1 MAFVVLQTFKNAMQN
16 NKRTLVILILGLL
29 SALGPFSIDL
39 YLPGFPEI
47 ARDLNST
54 TGRVALSLSSY
65 FIGVSIGQMIYGPL
79 LDRFGRR
86 IPLLIGLFIYLFA
99 SVYIVYVTS
108 VDSLILTRFVQAL
121 GGCAGMVAGRAL
133 VRDLFPVTETAKI
146 FSLLMLVIA
155 VSPIVAPT
163 LGGFATAHW
172 GWHSIFIILAVLAVI
187 NILLVYFWLPLG
199 APPDTTKSLK
209 PRPIIN
215 SFWNVLKT
223 PQFYTYT
230 LTGSFAASGLYAY
243 IAGSPHVFME
253 LYGVSEKQY
262 GWIFGIIA
270 MGLVIASQVNTVL
283 LKKYTSQK
291 IVKVTLICQV
301 IIGALLLLGTVFNL
315 IEMYS
320 MIVLV
325 FLFLSTQGF
334 AFPNTSALSL
344 APFEK
349 SAGTAS
355 ALMGALQLGIGAMI
369 TALVSMMSNETPL
382 PMTGI
387 MFSCAIVSV
396 SMLYWGNRRIK
407 GLEGVSR
414 SEID

>member
-1 MAFVVLQTFKNAMQN
+1 MQKK
-16 NKRTLVILILGLL
+16 KRILVILILGLL

-65 FIGVSIGQMIYGPL
+65 FIGVSVGQLIYGPL

-86 IPLLIGLFIYLFA
+86 TPLLVGLFIYLFA
-99 SVYIVYVTS
+99 SIYMVYVTS
-108 VDSLILTRFVQAL
+108 VDSLILARFIQAL
-121 GGCAGMVAGRAL
+121 GGCAGMVAARAL
-133 VRDLFPVTETAKI
+133 VRDLFPVSETAKI

-172 GWHSIFIILAVLAVI
+172 GWHSIFIILAGLVAL

-199 APPDTTKSLK
+199 APPDTTMSLK
-209 PRPIIN
+209 PKPIMTK
-215 SFWNVLKT
+215 FWNVFKT

-270 MGLVIASQVNTVL
+270 MGLVTASQVNTFM
-283 LKKYTSQK
+283 LKKYTSQQ
-291 IVKVTLICQV
+291 IVKVALLCQV
-301 IIGALLLLGTVFNL
+301 VAGALLFFGTIFHL

-320 MIVLV
+320 MIVMV

-355 ALMGALQLGIGAMI
+355 ALMGALQLGIGAII
-369 TALVSMMSNETPL
+369 TAMVSTLSNETPL

-387 MFSCAIVSV
+387 MFLCASVSV
-396 SMLYWGNRRIK
+396 IILYWGKRQI
-407 GLEGVSR
+407 
-414 SEID
+414 

>member
-1 MAFVVLQTFKNAMQN
+1 MQAFKIAMEKLN
-16 NKRTLVILILGLL
+16 RKERIVIILTLGLL

-47 ARDLNST
+47 AREFNTT

-65 FIGVSIGQMIYGPL
+65 FVGVSIGQMIYGPL

-86 IPLLIGLFIYLFA
+86 IPLMIGLFIYLFS
-99 SVYIVYVTS
+99 SVYIIYIHS
-108 VDSLILTRFVQAL
+108 VDSLILVRFIQAL
-121 GGCAGMVAGRAL
+121 GGCAGMVAARAL
-133 VRDLFPVTETAKI
+133 VRDIFPVAEIAKI

-155 VSPIVAPT
+155 VSPIIAPT

-172 GWHSIFIILAVLAVI
+172 GWQSIFIMLAVLAVI
-187 NILLVYFWLPLG
+187 NIVLVYFFLPAG
-199 APPDTTKSLK
+199 APPDTEMSLK
-209 PRPIIN
+209 PQAITN
-215 SFWNVLKT
+215 QFWQVFKT

-253 LYGVSEKQY
+253 LYGVTEKQY
-262 GWIFGIIA
+262 GWIFGIVA
-270 MGLVIASQVNTVL
+270 LGLVTASQLNTLLLRKFSSERIVL
-283 LKKYTSQK
+283 
-291 IVKVTLICQV
+291 VTLICQV
-301 IIGALLLLGTVFNL
+301 IAGTILLAGTWMGIV
-315 IEMYS
+315 EMYS
-320 MIVLV
+320 MIILV

-349 SAGTAS
+349 TAGTAS
-355 ALMGALQLGIGAMI
+355 ALMGALQLGIGALI
-369 TALVSMMSNETPL
+369 TALVSFLSNETPV

-387 MFSCAIVSV
+387 MFMCAAVS
-396 SMLYWGNRRIK
+396 LGILLIGRRRIQK
-407 GLEGVSR
+407 TKRNNS
-414 SEID
+414 

>member
-1 MAFVVLQTFKNAMQN
+1 MEKK
-16 NKRTLVILILGLL
+16 KRIGIILTLGLL

-47 ARDLNST
+47 ARDLST
-54 TGRVALSLSSY
+54 TTSRVALSLSSY

-79 LDRFGRR
+79 LDRYGRR
-86 IPLLIGLFIYLFA
+86 IPLMVGLFIYLFA
-99 SVYIVYVTS
+99 SIYIVYVSS
-108 VDSLILTRFVQAL
+108 VDSLIIARFVQAI
-121 GGCAGMVAGRAL
+121 GGCAGMVAARAL
-133 VRDLFPVTETAKI
+133 VRDLFPVSEIPKI

-163 LGGFATAHW
+163 LGGYATAHW
-172 GWHSIFIILAVLAVI
+172 GWHSIFIILAVLVTL
-187 NILLVYFWLPLG
+187 NILLVYFWLPTG
-199 APPDTTKSLK
+199 APPDTTLSLK
-209 PRPIIN
+209 PKVISNR
-215 SFWNVLKT
+215 FWAVFKT

-262 GWIFGIIA
+262 GWIFGFIA
-270 MGLVIASQVNTVL
+270 MGLVTASQLNTL
-283 LKKYTSQK
+283 LLRKYSSQR
-291 IVKVTLICQV
+291 IVKITLICQTFL
-301 IIGALLLLGTVFNL
+301 GALLLLGTLFNI

-344 APFEK
+344 APFAK

-355 ALMGALQLGIGAMI
+355 ALMGALQLGIGALI
-369 TALVSMMSNETPL
+369 TGLVSLLSNQTPV
-382 PMTGI
+382 PMTAI
-387 MFSCAIVSV
+387 MFMCAAVSLCI
-396 SMLYWGNRRIK
+396 LYLGNRRIK
-407 GLEGVSR
+407 KLNIAVIS
-414 SEID
+414 

>member
-1 MAFVVLQTFKNAMQN
+1 MSFVVLQTLKNAMQN
-16 NKRTLVILILGLL
+16 KKRTLVILILGLL

-86 IPLLIGLFIYLFA
+86 IPLLVGLFIYLFA
-99 SVYIVYVTS
+99 SVFIVYVSS
-108 VDSLILTRFVQAL
+108 VDSLILARFVQAL
-121 GGCAGMVAGRAL
+121 GGCAGMVASRAL

-172 GWHSIFIILAVLAVI
+172 GWHSIFIILAVLAAL

-199 APPDTTKSLK
+199 APPDTTMSLK
-209 PRPIIN
+209 PKPIIN
-215 SFWNVLKT
+215 SFWTVFKT

-243 IAGSPHVFME
+243 IAGSPHVFMD

-283 LKKYTSQK
+283 LKKYSSQK
-291 IVKVTLICQV
+291 IVKVTLMCQV
-301 IIGALLLLGTVFNL
+301 IAGALLFFGTVFHL

-320 MIVLV
+320 MIVLA

-355 ALMGALQLGIGAMI
+355 ALMGALQLGIGALI
-369 TALVSMMSNETPL
+369 TALVSVLSDDTPL

-387 MFSCAIVSV
+387 MFLCAIVSLSV
-396 SMLYWGNRRIK
+396 LYWGDRKIK
-407 GLEGVSR
+407 SLKRVSI
-414 SEID
+414 S

>member
-1 MAFVVLQTFKNAMQN
+1 MEKKN
-16 NKRTLVILILGLL
+16 RILVILILGLL

-39 YLPGFPEI
+39 YLPGFPEM
-47 ARDLNST
+47 AKDFDTT
-54 TGRVALSLSSY
+54 TGRIALSLSSY

-99 SVYIVYVTS
+99 SVYIIYVDS
-108 VDSLILTRFVQAL
+108 VDSLISARFVQAI
-121 GGCAGMVAGRAL
+121 GGCAGMVAARAL
-133 VRDLFPVTETAKI
+133 VRDLFPVSEIAKI

-155 VSPIVAPT
+155 VSPIIAPT

-172 GWHSIFIILAVLAVI
+172 GWPSIFLMLSILAAA
-187 NILLVYFWLPLG
+187 NILLVFFWLPAG
-199 APPDTTKSLK
+199 TPPDKTLSLK
-209 PRPIIN
+209 PASITAK
-215 SFWNVLKT
+215 FWNVFKT

-253 LYGVSEKQY
+253 LYGVTEKQY
-262 GWIFGIIA
+262 GWIFGIVA
-270 MGLVIASQVNTVL
+270 LGLVTASQLNTVF
-283 LKKYTSQK
+283 LKKYSSEQ

-301 IIGALLLLGTVFNL
+301 ITGTVLLLTTVFNY

-344 APFEK
+344 APFGK

-369 TALVSMMSNETPL
+369 TALVSTLSNQTPV

-387 MFSCAIVSV
+387 MFLCAAVSLTILLIGRKKIAKV
-396 SMLYWGNRRIK
+396 QDSL
-407 GLEGVSR
+407 
-414 SEID
+414 

>member
-1 MAFVVLQTFKNAMQN
+1 MEKK
-16 NKRTLVILILGLL
+16 KRILIILILGLL

-47 ARDLNST
+47 AREFNTT

-65 FIGVSIGQMIYGPL
+65 FVGVSIGQMIYGPL

-99 SVYIVYVTS
+99 SIYIIYIDS
-108 VDSLILTRFVQAL
+108 VDSLISARFVQAI
-121 GGCAGMVAGRAL
+121 GGCAGMVASRAL
-133 VRDLFPVTETAKI
+133 VRDLFPVSEIAKI

-155 VSPIVAPT
+155 VSPIIAPT

-172 GWHSIFIILAVLAVI
+172 GWPSIFVMLSILAAV
-187 NILLVYFWLPLG
+187 NILLVFFWLPAG
-199 APPDTTKSLK
+199 KAPDTEMSLK
-209 PRPIIN
+209 PVAITN
-215 SFWNVLKT
+215 QFWNVFKT

-253 LYGVSEKQY
+253 LYGVTEKQY
-262 GWIFGIIA
+262 GWIFGIVA
-270 MGLVIASQVNTVL
+270 LGLVTASQLNTLLLRRFSSERIVL
-283 LKKYTSQK
+283 
-291 IVKVTLICQV
+291 VTLICQV
-301 IIGALLLLGTVFNL
+301 ITGTILLAGTWLGIV
-315 IEMYS
+315 EMYS
-320 MIVLV
+320 MIILV

-344 APFEK
+344 SPFEK
-349 SAGTAS
+349 TAGTAS
-355 ALMGALQLGIGAMI
+355 ALMGALQLGIGALI
-369 TALVSMMSNETPL
+369 TALVSTLSNNTPV

-387 MFSCAIVSV
+387 MFLCAFVS
-396 SMLYWGNRRIK
+396 LAILLIGRKRIK
-407 GLEGVSR
+407 NSY
-414 SEID
+414 

>member
-1 MAFVVLQTFKNAMQN
+1 MQN
-16 NKRTLVILILGLL
+16 KNRILVILTLGLL

-65 FIGVSIGQMIYGPL
+65 FIGVSVGQMIYGPL

-86 IPLLIGLFIYLFA
+86 IPLLIGLFIYLIS
-99 SVYIVYVTS
+99 SVLIVYVSS
-108 VDSLILTRFVQAL
+108 VDSLILARFVQAL
-121 GGCAGMVAGRAL
+121 GGCAGMVAARAL
-133 VRDLFPVTETAKI
+133 VRDLFPVSETAKI

-172 GWHSIFIILAVLAVI
+172 GWHSIFIILTVLAAV
-187 NILLVYFWLPLG
+187 NIVLVYFWLPLG
-199 APPDTTKSLK
+199 APPDTTLSLK
-209 PRPIIN
+209 PRSIITK
-215 SFWNVLKT
+215 FWSVFKT

-270 MGLVIASQVNTVL
+270 MGLVTASQVNTLL

-301 IIGALLLLGTVFNL
+301 IAGALLFFGTIFNL

-320 MIVLV
+320 MIVLA

-355 ALMGALQLGIGAMI
+355 ALMGALQLGIGALV
-369 TALVSMMSNETPL
+369 TALVSMLSDETPL

-387 MFSCAIVSV
+387 MFLCAIISVAMLYLGNRKIKSLKRVSV
-396 SMLYWGNRRIK
+396 T
-407 GLEGVSR
+407 
-414 SEID
+414 

>member
-1 MAFVVLQTFKNAMQN
+1 
-16 NKRTLVILILGLL
+16 
-29 SALGPFSIDL
+29 
-39 YLPGFPEI
+39 
-47 ARDLNST
+47 
-54 TGRVALSLSSY
+54 
-65 FIGVSIGQMIYGPL
+65 
-79 LDRFGRR
+79 
-86 IPLLIGLFIYLFA
+86 
-99 SVYIVYVTS
+99 
-108 VDSLILTRFVQAL
+108 
-121 GGCAGMVAGRAL
+121 MVAARAL
-133 VRDLFPVTETAKI
+133 VRDLFPVSETAKV

-155 VSPIVAPT
+155 ISPIVAPT

-172 GWHSIFIILAVLAVI
+172 GWHSIFIILTGLAAI
-187 NILLVYFWLPLG
+187 NIILVYFWLPLG
-199 APPDTTKSLK
+199 APPDTTMSLK
-209 PRPIIN
+209 PKHITTK
-215 SFWNVLKT
+215 FWNVFKT

-270 MGLVIASQVNTVL
+270 MGLVIASQVNTLL
-283 LKKYTSQK
+283 LKKHTSQQ

-301 IIGALLLLGTVFNL
+301 IAGAFLFFGTIFNL

-320 MIVLV
+320 MIVLA

-355 ALMGALQLGIGAMI
+355 ALMGALQLGIGALI
-369 TALVSMMSNETPL
+369 TALVSMLSNETPL

-387 MFSCAIVSV
+387 MFLCAIVAL
-396 SMLYWGNRRIK
+396 SMLYLGNRKIK
-407 GLEGVSR
+407 TLEGAT
-414 SEID
+414 IA

>member
-1 MAFVVLQTFKNAMQN
+1 
-16 NKRTLVILILGLL
+16 
-29 SALGPFSIDL
+29 
-39 YLPGFPEI
+39 
-47 ARDLNST
+47 
-54 TGRVALSLSSY
+54 
-65 FIGVSIGQMIYGPL
+65 
-79 LDRFGRR
+79 
-86 IPLLIGLFIYLFA
+86 
-99 SVYIVYVTS
+99 
-108 VDSLILTRFVQAL
+108 
-121 GGCAGMVAGRAL
+121 MVASRAL

-155 VSPIVAPT
+155 VSPIIAPT

-172 GWHSIFIILAVLAVI
+172 GWHSIFIILTVLAAL
-187 NILLVYFWLPLG
+187 NIFLVFFWLPLG
-199 APPDTTKSLK
+199 ALPDRSMSLK
-209 PRPIIN
+209 PKSVITK
-215 SFWNVLKT
+215 FWNVFKT

-270 MGLVIASQVNTVL
+270 MGLVTASQVNTLL
-283 LKKYTSQK
+283 LKKYTSEQ

-301 IIGALLLLGTVFNL
+301 IAGALLFFETIFHV

-320 MIVLV
+320 MIVLA

-344 APFEK
+344 ELFEK

-355 ALMGALQLGIGAMI
+355 ALMGALQLGIGALI
-369 TALVSMMSNETPL
+369 TVLVSMLSNNTPL

-387 MFSCAIVSV
+387 MFLCAILSVTVLYLGSQKIKNLKRVSV
-396 SMLYWGNRRIK
+396 AS
-407 GLEGVSR
+407 
-414 SEID
+414 

>member
-1 MAFVVLQTFKNAMQN
+1 LLDFKNAMQN

-54 TGRVALSLSSY
+54 TGQVALSLSSY

-86 IPLLIGLFIYLFA
+86 TPLLIGLFIYLFA

-108 VDSLILTRFVQAL
+108 ADSLILARFVQAL
-121 GGCAGMVAGRAL
+121 GGCAGMVAARAL

-163 LGGFATAHW
+163 LGGFATAQW
-172 GWHSIFIILAVLAVI
+172 GWHSIFIILAVLAAI
-187 NILLVYFWLPLG
+187 NIILVYFWLPLG

-209 PRPIIN
+209 PRSIIN
-215 SFWNVLKT
+215 SFWTVFKT

-270 MGLVIASQVNTVL
+270 MGLVTASQINTFL

-301 IIGALLLLGTVFNL
+301 ITGGLLFLGSIFNL

-320 MIVLV
+320 MIILV

-355 ALMGALQLGIGAMI
+355 ALMGALQLGIGALI
-369 TALVSMMSNETPL
+369 TALVSMLSDDTPL

-387 MFSCAIVSV
+387 MFLCAIASL
-396 SMLYWGNRRIK
+396 SMLYWGNQKIK
-407 GLEGVSR
+407 GLEAR
-414 SEID
+414 IQKR

>member
-1 MAFVVLQTFKNAMQN
+1 MQKK
-16 NKRTLVILILGLL
+16 KRNLIILILGLL

-65 FIGVSIGQMIYGPL
+65 FVGVSLGQMIYGPL

-86 IPLLIGLFIYLFA
+86 TPLLVGLFIYLFA
-99 SVYIVYVTS
+99 SVYMVYVTS
-108 VDSLILTRFVQAL
+108 VDSLILARFIQAL
-121 GGCAGMVAGRAL
+121 GGCAGMVAARAL

-155 VSPIVAPT
+155 VSPIIAPT

-172 GWHSIFIILAVLAVI
+172 GWHSIFIILAALVAL

-199 APPDTTKSLK
+199 APPDTTMSLK
-209 PRPIIN
+209 PKPIMTK
-215 SFWNVLKT
+215 FWNVFKT

-270 MGLVIASQVNTVL
+270 MGLVTASQVNTFM
-283 LKKYTSQK
+283 LKKYTSQQ
-291 IVKVTLICQV
+291 IVKVTLLCQV
-301 IIGALLLLGTVFNL
+301 VAGALLFFGTIFHL

-355 ALMGALQLGIGAMI
+355 ALMGALQLGIGAII
-369 TALVSMMSNETPL
+369 TALVSTLSNETPL

-387 MFSCAIVSV
+387 MFLCASVSV
-396 SMLYWGNRRIK
+396 TILYWGNRKIK
-407 GLEGVSR
+407 TLERVSI
-414 SEID
+414 S

>member
-1 MAFVVLQTFKNAMQN
+1 MQKK
-16 NKRTLVILILGLL
+16 KRILVILILGLL

-54 TGRVALSLSSY
+54 SGRVALSLSSY
-65 FIGVSIGQMIYGPL
+65 FIGVSVGQMIYGPL

-99 SVYIVYVTS
+99 SVFIVYVTS
-108 VDSLILTRFVQAL
+108 VDSLILARFIQAL
-121 GGCAGMVAGRAL
+121 GGCAGMVAARAL
-133 VRDLFPVTETAKI
+133 VRDLFPVSETAKV

-155 VSPIVAPT
+155 ISPIVAPT

-172 GWHSIFIILAVLAVI
+172 GWHSIFIILTGLAAI
-187 NILLVYFWLPLG
+187 NIILVYFWLPLG
-199 APPDTTKSLK
+199 APPDTTMSLK
-209 PRPIIN
+209 PKHITTK
-215 SFWNVLKT
+215 FWNVFKT

-270 MGLVIASQVNTVL
+270 MGLVIASQVNTLL
-283 LKKYTSQK
+283 LKKHTSQQ

-301 IIGALLLLGTVFNL
+301 IAGAFLFFGTIFNL

-320 MIVLV
+320 MIVLA

-355 ALMGALQLGIGAMI
+355 ALMGALQLGIGALI
-369 TALVSMMSNETPL
+369 TALVSMLSNETPL

-387 MFSCAIVSV
+387 MFLCAIVAL
-396 SMLYWGNRRIK
+396 SMLYLGNRKIK
-407 GLEGVSR
+407 TLEGAT
-414 SEID
+414 IA

>member
-1 MAFVVLQTFKNAMQN
+1 MQN
-16 NKRTLVILILGLL
+16 KKRNLIILILGLL

-54 TGRVALSLSSY
+54 TGQVALSLSSY

-86 IPLLIGLFIYLFA
+86 TPLLIGLVIYLFA
-99 SVYIVYVTS
+99 SVFIVYVTS
-108 VDSLILTRFVQAL
+108 VDSLILARFVQAL
-121 GGCAGMVAGRAL
+121 GGCAGMVAARAL
-133 VRDLFPVTETAKI
+133 VRDLFAVSEIAKI

-163 LGGFATAHW
+163 IGGFAAAHW
-172 GWHSIFIILAVLAVI
+172 GWHSIFIILSVLAAL

-199 APPDTTKSLK
+199 APPDTTMSLK
-209 PRPIIN
+209 PKPIIT
-215 SFWNVLKT
+215 SFWTVFKT

-270 MGLVIASQVNTVL
+270 LGLVTASQVNTVL
-283 LKKYTSQK
+283 LKKYSSQQ
-291 IVKVTLICQV
+291 IVKVALICQV
-301 IIGALLLLGTVFNL
+301 VAGSLLFFGSLFHL

-320 MIVLV
+320 MIVLA

-349 SAGTAS
+349 NAGTAS
-355 ALMGALQLGIGAMI
+355 ALMGALQLGIGALI
-369 TALVSMMSNETPL
+369 TALVSILSDDTPL

-387 MFSCAIVSV
+387 MFLCAVASLAI
-396 SMLYWGNRRIK
+396 LFWGNRR
-407 GLEGVSR
+407 R
-414 SEID
+414 TMD

>member
-1 MAFVVLQTFKNAMQN
+1 MQKK
-16 NKRTLVILILGLL
+16 KRILIILILGLL

-47 ARDLNST
+47 ARDLNTST
-54 TGRVALSLSSY
+54 GSVALSLSSY

-86 IPLLIGLFIYLFA
+86 IPLLIGLIIYLVA
-99 SVYIVYVTS
+99 SILIVYITTVE
-108 VDSLILTRFVQAL
+108 SLILFRFVQAL
-121 GGCAGMVAGRAL
+121 GGCAGMVAARAL

-172 GWHSIFIILAVLAVI
+172 GWHSIFIILTILAAL

-199 APPDTTKSLK
+199 ASPDITMSLK
-209 PRPIIN
+209 PRAIITN
-215 SFWNVLKT
+215 FWNVFKT

-270 MGLVIASQVNTVL
+270 MGLVTASQVNSFL
-283 LKKYTSQK
+283 LKKYTSQQ

-301 IIGALLLLGTVFNL
+301 IAGALLVFGTIFQL

-320 MIVLV
+320 MIVLA

-355 ALMGALQLGIGAMI
+355 ALMGALQLGIGALI
-369 TALVSMMSNETPL
+369 TALVSLLSDKTPL

-387 MFSCAIVSV
+387 MFLCAIVAL
-396 SMLYWGNRRIK
+396 SMLYFGNLKIK
-407 GLEGVSR
+407 NLERGIVS
-414 SEID
+414 

>member
-1 MAFVVLQTFKNAMQN
+1 MQHK
-16 NKRTLVILILGLL
+16 KRTLVILILGLL

-65 FIGVSIGQMIYGPL
+65 FVGVSLGQMIYGPL

-86 IPLLIGLFIYLFA
+86 IPLLVGLFIYLFA
-99 SVYIVYVTS
+99 SVIIVYVTS
-108 VDSLILTRFVQAL
+108 VDSLILARFIQAL
-121 GGCAGMVAGRAL
+121 GGCAGMVAARAL

-172 GWHSIFIILAVLAVI
+172 GWHSIFIILAVLAAL
-187 NILLVYFWLPLG
+187 NILMVYLWLPLG
-199 APPDTTKSLK
+199 APPDTSMSLRS
-209 PRPIIN
+209 RPIFN
-215 SFWNVLKT
+215 SFWTVFKT

-270 MGLVIASQVNTVL
+270 MGLVTASQVNTL
-283 LKKYTSQK
+283 LLRKYTSQQ
-291 IVKVTLICQV
+291 IVKATLICQV
-301 IIGALLLLGTVFNL
+301 IAGALLFFGTVFHL

-320 MIVLV
+320 LIVLA

-344 APFEK
+344 APFER

-355 ALMGALQLGIGAMI
+355 ALMGALQLGIGAII
-369 TALVSMMSNETPL
+369 TSVVSMLSDNTPL

-387 MFSCAIVSV
+387 MFLCAIVSLG
-396 SMLYWGNRRIK
+396 MLFMGNRNIK
-407 GLEGVSR
+407 ILKGVSV
-414 SEID
+414 D

>member
-1 MAFVVLQTFKNAMQN
+1 
-16 NKRTLVILILGLL
+16 
-29 SALGPFSIDL
+29 
-39 YLPGFPEI
+39 
-47 ARDLNST
+47 
-54 TGRVALSLSSY
+54 
-65 FIGVSIGQMIYGPL
+65 
-79 LDRFGRR
+79 
-86 IPLLIGLFIYLFA
+86 
-99 SVYIVYVTS
+99 
-108 VDSLILTRFVQAL
+108 
-121 GGCAGMVAGRAL
+121 MVASRAL

-172 GWHSIFIILAVLAVI
+172 GWHSIFIILTVLAAL
-187 NILLVYFWLPLG
+187 NILLVFFWLPLG
-199 APPDTTKSLK
+199 APPDKSMSLK
-209 PRPIIN
+209 PKSVITK
-215 SFWNVLKT
+215 FWNVFKT

-270 MGLVIASQVNTVL
+270 MGLVTASQVNTLL
-283 LKKYTSQK
+283 LKKYTSQQ

-301 IIGALLLLGTVFNL
+301 IAGALLFFGTIFHL

-320 MIVLV
+320 MIVLA

-344 APFEK
+344 EPFEK

-355 ALMGALQLGIGAMI
+355 ALMGALQLGIGALI
-369 TALVSMMSNETPL
+369 TVLVSMLSNNTPL

-387 MFSCAIVSV
+387 MFLCAILSV
-396 SMLYWGNRRIK
+396 TMLYLGTRKIK
-407 GLEGVSR
+407 NLKRVSIA
-414 SEID
+414 S

>member
-1 MAFVVLQTFKNAMQN
+1 MQHK
-16 NKRTLVILILGLL
+16 KRTLVILILGLL

-47 ARDLNST
+47 ARDLNSN

-65 FIGVSIGQMIYGPL
+65 FVGVSLGQMIYGPL

-86 IPLLIGLFIYLFA
+86 IPLLVGLFIYLFA
-99 SVYIVYVTS
+99 SVFIVYVTS
-108 VDSLILTRFVQAL
+108 VDSLILARFIQAL
-121 GGCAGMVAGRAL
+121 GGCAGMVAARAM

-172 GWHSIFIILAVLAVI
+172 GWNSIFIILAVLAAL

-199 APPDTTKSLK
+199 APPDTSMSLK
-209 PRPIIN
+209 PRPIFN
-215 SFWNVLKT
+215 SFWTVFKT

-270 MGLVIASQVNTVL
+270 MGLVTASQINTLL
-283 LKKYTSQK
+283 LKKYTSQQ

-301 IIGALLLLGTVFNL
+301 IAGALLFFGTIFHL

-320 MIVLV
+320 MIVLA

-334 AFPNTSALSL
+334 AFPNTSALAL

-355 ALMGALQLGIGAMI
+355 ALMGALQLGIGALI
-369 TALVSMMSNETPL
+369 TALVSMLSDETPL
-382 PMTGI
+382 PMTGV
-387 MFSCAIVSV
+387 MFLCAIVSLG
-396 SMLYWGNRRIK
+396 MLFLGNRRIK
-407 GLEGVSR
+407 ILKRDAV
-414 SEID
+414 D

>member
-1 MAFVVLQTFKNAMQN
+1 MQKK
-16 NKRTLVILILGLL
+16 KRNLIILILGLL

-65 FIGVSIGQMIYGPL
+65 FIGVSLGQMIYGPL

-86 IPLLIGLFIYLFA
+86 TPLLVGLFIYLFA
-99 SVYIVYVTS
+99 SVYMVYVTS
-108 VDSLILTRFVQAL
+108 VDSLILARFIQAL
-121 GGCAGMVAGRAL
+121 GGCAGMVAARAL

-172 GWHSIFIILAVLAVI
+172 GWHSIFIILAVLVAL

-199 APPDTTKSLK
+199 APPDTTMSLK
-209 PRPIIN
+209 PKPIMTK
-215 SFWNVLKT
+215 FWNVFKT

-270 MGLVIASQVNTVL
+270 MGLVTASQVNTFM
-283 LKKYTSQK
+283 LKKYTSQQ
-291 IVKVTLICQV
+291 IVKVTLLCQV
-301 IIGALLLLGTVFNL
+301 VAGALLFFGTIFHL

-355 ALMGALQLGIGAMI
+355 ALMGALQLGIGAII
-369 TALVSMMSNETPL
+369 TALVSTLSNETPL

-387 MFSCAIVSV
+387 MFLCASVSV
-396 SMLYWGNRRIK
+396 TILYWGNRKIK
-407 GLEGVSR
+407 TLERVSI
-414 SEID
+414 S

>member
-1 MAFVVLQTFKNAMQN
+1 MQHK
-16 NKRTLVILILGLL
+16 KRTLVILILGLL

-65 FIGVSIGQMIYGPL
+65 FVGVSLGQMIYGPL

-86 IPLLIGLFIYLFA
+86 IPLLVGLFIYLFA
-99 SVYIVYVTS
+99 SVFIIYVTS
-108 VDSLILTRFVQAL
+108 VDSLILARFIQAL
-121 GGCAGMVAGRAL
+121 GGCAGMVAARAL

-172 GWHSIFIILAVLAVI
+172 GWNSIFIILAVLAAL

-199 APPDTTKSLK
+199 APPDTSMSLK
-209 PRPIIN
+209 PRPIFN
-215 SFWNVLKT
+215 SFWTVFKT

-270 MGLVIASQVNTVL
+270 MGLVTASQINTLL
-283 LKKYTSQK
+283 LKKYTSQQ

-301 IIGALLLLGTVFNL
+301 IAGALLFFGTIFHL

-320 MIVLV
+320 MIVLA

-334 AFPNTSALSL
+334 AFPNTSALVL

-355 ALMGALQLGIGAMI
+355 ALMGAFQLGIGALI
-369 TALVSMMSNETPL
+369 TALVSMLSDETPL
-382 PMTGI
+382 PMTGV
-387 MFSCAIVSV
+387 MFLCAIVSLG
-396 SMLYWGNRRIK
+396 MLFLGNRRIK
-407 GLEGVSR
+407 ILKRDAV
-414 SEID
+414 D

>member
-1 MAFVVLQTFKNAMQN
+1 MQHK
-16 NKRTLVILILGLL
+16 KRTLVILILGLL

-86 IPLLIGLFIYLFA
+86 IPLLIGLFIYFSA
-99 SVYIVYVTS
+99 SVYIVYVSS
-108 VDSLILTRFVQAL
+108 VDSLIVIRFVQAL
-121 GGCAGMVAGRAL
+121 GGCAGMVAARAL
-133 VRDLFPVTETAKI
+133 VRDLFPVTETAKV

-172 GWHSIFIILAVLAVI
+172 GWHSIFIILAVLAAI

-199 APPDTTKSLK
+199 APPDTSMSLK

-215 SFWNVLKT
+215 SFWTVLKT

-270 MGLVIASQVNTVL
+270 LGLVIASQVNTVL
-283 LKKYTSQK
+283 LKKHSSEK
-291 IVKVTLICQV
+291 IVKITLICQV
-301 IIGALLLLGTVFNL
+301 IAGALLFFATISHL
-315 IEMYS
+315 IEIYS
-320 MIVLV
+320 MIVLA

-334 AFPNTSALSL
+334 VFPNTSALSL

-369 TALVSMMSNETPL
+369 TALVSMLSDKTPL

-387 MFSCAIVSV
+387 MFLCAIVSL

-414 SEID
+414 SQID